1 MKRELRKEHYHGQ
14 HLENRI
20 ANNYMEE
27 PGSPPK
33 GKWNIQD
40 FSLDDLLDALNLPPN
55 PTASQVTDA
64 ANSVIARMRAQG
76 QMDEARFFEQAKA
89 ELLSALEDDDGLE
102 QEHNE
107 QDDQETTMGNWWNN
121 EYPAQG
127 DQTQAEKATSRHQK
141 VQFFPNSH
149 FQMNRER
156 LGVNQTYNVPVM
168 QGTINPNQRNVTRRM
183 VFIDSSQKQNLTLAG
198 EYNTDFTLDL
208 SEPLTNVLRMYLHSI
223 HLPNTWYTFS
233 PHLGNTSFSAAH
245 INAGTGLPIITKC
258 LEIPAGNYS
267 GPELASALQTAVEW
281 PTLLFTFDAR
291 TGKITMSNSE
301 QDPVVLTFY
310 SPTGLPDCA
319 NAACPPGGPAGKST
333 FRNQNL
339 GWSLGLRDLQTD
351 VSTGSTV
358 TYANPP
364 GGDFTLTLGG
374 ALPGA
379 PVAFTPLSPVELH
392 GPKSFF
398 LVVDDYNQNRLNK
411 GVVSMTDRPT
421 KLPVPTYVEPGLVDP
436 YTGDISC
443 VSVTPPPGIAG
454 PARAGRVVKTY
465 PRRLTQAQIYTAN
478 EILANRNTPDFRVPP
493 VSADNVLAVIPLSGI
508 QRTARVCYDAT
519 WTPWTLPGPN
529 PNPPL
534 TVNIT
539 TLKELTYPQAAPFIA
554 TGADLLANERSYF
567 GPVDIERMRVKL
579 IDDRGNVVDLNGMDW
594 SFTLCV
600 EELYQY

>member
-1 MKRELRKEHYHGQ
+1 
-14 HLENRI
+14 
-20 ANNYMEE
+20 MEE

-40 FSLDDLLDALNLPPN
+40 FSLDDLLDALNLPPD

-89 ELLSALEDDDGLE
+89 ELLSALRDDDGLE
-102 QEHNE
+102 KEYNE
-107 QDDQETTMGNWWNN
+107 QNDQETMMGNWWNN

-168 QGTINPNQRNVTRRM
+168 QGTINPNQRNVTQRM
-183 VFIDSSQKQNLTLAG
+183 VFIDSSQKQNLTLCS
-198 EYNTDFTLDL
+198 ELNTDFTLDL
-208 SEPLTNVLRMYLHSI
+208 SEPLTNVLQMHLHSV

-233 PHLGNTSFSAAH
+233 PHLGNTTATVAFSSGVGQPVETH
-245 INAGTGLPIITKC
+245 CIDIS
-258 LEIPAGNYS
+258 AGNYS
-267 GPELASALQTAVEW
+267 GHELAAALTAAT
-281 PTLLFTFDAR
+281 PGALGAAFTFEPK
-291 TGKITMSNSE
+291 TNKITIMITSGS
-301 QDPVVLTFY
+301 PVVFTFY
-310 SPTGLPDCA
+310 SPTGLPQTTDLSHCSQT
-319 NAACPPGGPAGKST
+319 ACKSM

-351 VSTGSTV
+351 VSYNGTA

-364 GGDFTLTLGG
+364 GGDFTVTLTPNNVWP
-374 ALPGA
+374 AMSAVNFTPCA
-379 PVAFTPLSPVELH
+379 PVDTY

-421 KLPVPTYVEPGLVDP
+421 KLSVPTYVEPGLVDP

-443 VSVTPPPGIAG
+443 ASVTPPPGMTG

-478 EILANRNTPDFRVPP
+478 EIMANRNTPDFRVPP

-508 QRTARVCYDAT
+508 QRTARITYEPT
-519 WTPWTLPGPN
+519 GG
-529 PNPPL
+529 PPL
-534 TVNIT
+534 PVKDIVYPPT
-539 TLKELTYPQAAPFIA
+539 TPFIA
-554 TGADLLANERSYF
+554 TGTDLLANERSYF

-579 IDDRGNVVDLNGMDW
+579 IDDRGNVVDLNSTDW

>member
-1 MKRELRKEHYHGQ
+1 
-14 HLENRI
+14 
-20 ANNYMEE
+20 MEE
-27 PGSPPK
+27 PGSSPK

-40 FSLDDLLDALNLPPN
+40 FSLDDLLDAMNLPPN

-64 ANSVIARMRAQG
+64 ANSIIARMRAQG

-102 QEHNE
+102 KEYDE
-107 QDDQETTMGNWWNN
+107 QNDQKTTMGNWWNH
-121 EYPAQG
+121 EYPTQG

-156 LGVNQTYNVPVM
+156 LGVNQTYNIPVM

-208 SEPLTNVLRMYLHSI
+208 SEPLTNVLRMHLHSI

-233 PHLGNTSFSAAH
+233 PHLGNTTFDLSF
-245 INAGTGLPIITKC
+245 NGTSYCIDIS
-258 LEIPAGNYS
+258 AGNYS
-267 GPELASALQTAVEW
+267 GHELAKALQEAVHDVAPTANV
-281 PTLLFTFDAR
+281 LFTFEPK
-291 TGKITMSNSE
+291 TNKITINN
-301 QDPVVLTFY
+301 PKAPKWGTVVFTFY
-310 SPTGLPDCA
+310 SPTGLPQSAGGAQCSQT
-319 NAACPPGGPAGKST
+319 ACKT
-333 FRNQNL
+333 MFRNQNL

-351 VSTGSTV
+351 VADNGTV

-364 GGDFTLTLGG
+364 GGDFTLTI
-374 ALPGA
+374 AQDQKSSIVFTPPA
-379 PVAFTPLSPVELH
+379 PVDTY

-443 VSVTPPPGIAG
+443 ASVTPPPGMTG

-478 EILANRNTPDFRVPP
+478 EILTNRNTPDFRVPP
-493 VSADNVLAVIPLSGI
+493 VSADNVLAVIPLSGL
-508 QRTARVCYDAT
+508 QRTAGLTYDAT
-519 WTPWTLPGPN
+519 ADPPTPKDLVY
-529 PNPPL
+529 PPA
-534 TVNIT
+534 T
-539 TLKELTYPQAAPFIA
+539 PFIA

-579 IDDRGNVVDLNGMDW
+579 IDDRGNIVDLNGTDW